1 MNTTIATILGMN
13 LLVAFLLVAVLPAS
27 QSYAEE
33 PLINEMCPVT
43 PSEKVDPEIFTEYE
57 GQHVY
62 FCCQR
67 CRRQFE
73 ASPEKFVANLTHA
86 SADAHARTHGEHDAG
101 HSEGTDEGP
110 PQASVPAPA
119 AHGSGDS
126 HQHDHSTDHASEETP
141 GFVGRLL
148 AWLGRFHPVIIHFP
162 IALLIAAALAEG
174 VHAVKDWPRLRTGV
188 YFMVYL
194 GAASAIFAAALGW
207 LNAAYGSQP
216 ESMAQTL
223 SLHRWLGT
231 ATAVWAVAL
240 AWHAWGLDYGGSN
253 RAFRINLMI
262 AAILVSATGHFG
274 GTLVFGE
281 GYFAW

>member
-1 MNTTIATILGMN
+1 MKTSVTTILGMTF
-13 LLVAFLLVAVLPAS
+13 LLAFLLANVLPANP
-27 QSYAEE
+27 ANADE
-33 PLINEMCPVT
+33 PLANAMCPVT
-43 PSEKVDPEIFTEYE
+43 PSEKVDPVIFTEYE
-57 GQHVY
+57 GQRVY

-73 ASPEKFVANLTHA
+73 ASPEKYVANLTP
-86 SADAHARTHGEHDAG
+86 SAVDAHDHTHGEHGTG
-101 HSEGTDEGP
+101 HSEVADNET
-110 PQASVPAPA
+110 PQGEIHAPA
-119 AHGSGDS
+119 GHGPSDS
-126 HQHDHSTDHASEETP
+126 HQHDHSTDHAFEENP

-174 VHAVKDWPRLRTGV
+174 LHAVKHSPGLRTAV
-188 YFMVYL
+188 YLMVYL
-194 GAASAIFAAALGW
+194 GAASAIFAAFLGW

-223 SLHRWLGT
+223 ALHRWLGT
-231 ATAVWAVAL
+231 ATAVWSVAL
-240 AWHAWGLDYGGSN
+240 AWHAWGLEYGGSD
-253 RAFRINLMI
+253 RAFRINLTI
-262 AAILVSATGHFG
+262 AAILVCATGHFG